1 MKHTHLSSPLV
12 RSLLAEAD
20 ACQEAGHIR
29 TAANYRS
36 AVFKAV
42 CYTRETHSRLPAR
55 IDTRWM
61 KTFSCWLARRHAA
74 SPGTV
79 SFYLR
84 TLRAVCR
91 RARVY
96 DLSPSDDFRLPRQQA
111 SHRALS
117 ADELR
122 RLFLPDAADRLSPPM
137 AQTLD
142 VLRFMFCLCG
152 LAFRDVRNLRHDMID
167 ARWHLTCRRSKT
179 GALLQL
185 HVPPEARTILHR
197 YRRPDCPYAF
207 PFLHTDA
214 SGKPLKAESALRRL
228 NRHAHALGVR
238 LGLGIPL
245 TTYVMRHT
253 WATLMLEAGKP
264 VELISQC
271 LGHSSIRTTQIYL
284 SQISVHRVETEV
296 EDMLARTIRTS
307 RPNPS
312 RRKPTRRISEDRQ
325 PPAESQTGTRLSK
338 RFTPP
343 TKINLSDETNGEEK
357 KCPFLCK
364 KETSE
369 STLPLKGLK
378 SVAKVVRNVIKSK
391 LFSCNLNI
399 SSFLTSENAKI
410 SE

>member
-1 MKHTHLSSPLV
+1 MNRSHFSSPLV

-20 ACQEAGHIR
+20 ACQEAGRIR

-42 CYTRETHSRLPAR
+42 CYSRETRSRLPAR
-55 IDTRWM
+55 IDTGWM
-61 KTFSCWLARRHAA
+61 KLFSCWLVRRHAA

-96 DLSPSDDFRLPRQQA
+96 DPSPSDDFRLPRQQA

-122 RLFLPDAADRLSPPM
+122 RLFLPDAAGRLSPPM
-137 AQTLD
+137 LQTLD

-167 ARWHLTCRRSKT
+167 AHWHLTCRRSKT

-185 HVPPEARTILHR
+185 HVPPEARAILHR

-228 NRHAHALGVR
+228 NRHAHSLGTR

-307 RPNPS
+307 RSNPS
-312 RRKPTRRISEDRQ
+312 RRKPTRRILEDRQ
-325 PPAESQTGTRLSK
+325 PPAESQTGARLSK

-343 TKINLSDETNGEEK
+343 TKINLSDETNGGEK
-357 KCPFLCK
+357 KCLFLCK

-378 SVAKVVRNVIKSK
+378 SVAKVVRNLIKSK

-399 SSFLTSENAKI
+399 SSFLTSENEKI

>member
-1 MKHTHLSSPLV
+1 MNCSHLSSPLV

-20 ACQEAGHIR
+20 ACQKAGHIR

-36 AVFKAV
+36 AVSKAV
-42 CYTRETHSRLPAR
+42 RYTCETHSCLPAR

-61 KTFSCWLARRHAA
+61 KQFSCWLVRRHAA

-96 DLSPSDDFRLPRQQA
+96 DFSPADSFRLPRQQA
-111 SHRALS
+111 SHRTLS

-122 RLFLPDAADRLSPPM
+122 RLFLPDAAGRLSLPM
-137 AQTLD
+137 TQTLD

-179 GALLQL
+179 GALLHL
-185 HVPPEARTILHR
+185 HVPPEARAILHR

-207 PFLHTDA
+207 PFLHADA
-214 SGKPLKAESALRRL
+214 SGRPLKAESALRRL
-228 NRHAHALGVR
+228 NRHAHALGAR

-284 SQISVHRVETEV
+284 SQISLHRVEIEV
-296 EDMLARTIRTS
+296 EDMLVRTIRTP
-307 RPNPS
+307 RTNPS
-312 RRKPTRRISEDRQ
+312 YRKSFRRMETKELPPSGNETTTRA
-325 PPAESQTGTRLSK
+325 PK
-338 RFTPP
+338 RFIQP
-343 TKINLSDETNGEEK
+343 TKINLSDETNGDEK
-357 KCPFLCK
+357 KCLFLCK
-364 KETSE
+364 KETSGP
-369 STLPLKGLK
+369 LPSIICLK
-378 SVAKVVRNVIKSK
+378 SAAKVVRNVIKSK
-391 LFSCNLNI
+391 LFSCKLNI
-399 SSFLTSENAKI
+399 SSLLTSECRNITA
-410 SE
+410 

>member
-1 MKHTHLSSPLV
+1 MNCSHLSSPLV

-36 AVFKAV
+36 AVSKV
-42 CYTRETHSRLPAR
+42 VRYTRETHSRLPSR
-55 IDTRWM
+55 IDSRWM
-61 KTFSCWLARRHAA
+61 KMFSCWLTCRHAA

-96 DLSPSDDFRLPRQQA
+96 ELSSDDDLHLPRQQA
-111 SHRALS
+111 CHRALI

-122 RLFLPDAADRLSPPM
+122 RLFLPDTPGKLPLPM
-137 AQTLD
+137 VQTLD

-152 LAFRDVRNLRHDMID
+152 LAFRDVRNLRYDMID

-179 GALLQL
+179 GALLRL
-185 HVPPEARTILHR
+185 YVPPEARAILRR
-197 YRRPDCPYAF
+197 YRRPDCPYVF
-207 PFLHTDA
+207 PFLHFDA

-284 SQISVHRVETEV
+284 SQISVHRVEVEV
-296 EDMLARTIRTS
+296 EDMLARTIRVS
-307 RPNPS
+307 RSNTQRRKSS
-312 RRKPTRRISEDRQ
+312 RRM
-325 PPAESQTGTRLSK
+325 AEGTSPSAVNKVAAPVSQQ
-338 RFTPP
+338 FIPP
-343 TKINLSDETNGEEK
+343 TKINLSDETNEDEK
-357 KCPFLCK
+357 KCLFLHK
-364 KETSE
+364 KETS
-369 STLPLKGLK
+369 SSLPSIKCLK
-378 SVAKVVRNVIKSK
+378 SAAKLVRNVIKSK
-391 LFSCNLNI
+391 LFSCKLNI
-399 SSFLTSENAKI
+399 PFLLISENM
-410 SE
+410 

>member
-1 MKHTHLSSPLV
+1 MNCSHLSSPLV

-20 ACQEAGHIR
+20 ACQKAGRIR

-36 AVFKAV
+36 AVSKAV
-42 CYTRETHSRLPAR
+42 RYTCETHSCLPAR

-61 KTFSCWLARRHAA
+61 KQFSCWLVRRHAA

-96 DLSPSDDFRLPRQQA
+96 DFSPADSFRLPRQQA
-111 SHRALS
+111 SHRTLS

-122 RLFLPDAADRLSPPM
+122 RLFLPDAAGRLSLPM
-137 AQTLD
+137 TQTLD

-152 LAFRDVRNLRHDMID
+152 LAFRDVRNLRYDMID

-179 GALLQL
+179 GALLRL
-185 HVPPEARTILHR
+185 FVPPEARAILRR
-197 YRRPDCPYAF
+197 YRRPDCPYVF
-207 PFLHTDA
+207 PFLHFDA

-228 NRHAHALGVR
+228 NRHAHAWGIR

-284 SQISVHRVETEV
+284 SQISVHRVEVEV
-296 EDMLARTIRTS
+296 EDMLARTIRVS
-307 RPNPS
+307 RSNTQRRKSS
-312 RRKPTRRISEDRQ
+312 RRMTE
-325 PPAESQTGTRLSK
+325 GTSPSAVNKVAAPVSK
-338 RFTPP
+338 QFIPP
-343 TKINLSDETNGEEK
+343 TKINLSDETNEDEK
-357 KCPFLCK
+357 KCLFLHK
-364 KETSE
+364 KETSGP
-369 STLPLKGLK
+369 LPSIICLK

-391 LFSCNLNI
+391 LFSCKLNI
-399 SSFLTSENAKI
+399 PFLLISENM
-410 SE
+410 

>member
-1 MKHTHLSSPLV
+1 MNRSHLYSSLV
-12 RSLLAEAD
+12 RILLAEAD
-20 ACQEAGHIR
+20 ACQKAGHTR

-42 CYTRETHSRLPAR
+42 LYAHETHSRLPAR

-61 KTFSCWLARRHAA
+61 KMFSCWLTHRHAA
-74 SPGTV
+74 SPATV

-84 TLRAVCR
+84 TFRAVCR

-96 DLSPSDDFRLPRQQA
+96 DLSPGGDFHLPRQQA

-122 RLFLPDAADRLSPPM
+122 RLFLPDAAGRLSPPM

-185 HVPPEARTILHR
+185 HVPPEARAILHR

-228 NRHAHALGVR
+228 NRHAHAWGIR

-284 SQISVHRVETEV
+284 SQISVHRVEVEV
-296 EDMLARTIRTS
+296 EDMLARTIRVS
-307 RPNPS
+307 RSNTQRRKSS
-312 RRKPTRRISEDRQ
+312 RRMTE
-325 PPAESQTGTRLSK
+325 GTSPSAVNKVAAPVSK
-338 RFTPP
+338 QFIPP
-343 TKINLSDETNGEEK
+343 TKINLSDETNEDEK
-357 KCPFLCK
+357 KCLFLYK
-364 KETSE
+364 KETS
-369 STLPLKGLK
+369 SSLPSIKCLK
-378 SVAKVVRNVIKSK
+378 SAAKLVRNVIKSK
-391 LFSCNLNI
+391 LFSCKLNI
-399 SSFLTSENAKI
+399 PFLLISENM
-410 SE
+410 